1 MADNQNKT
9 LRKYALDSSA
19 VFYPFFTTK
28 TTQSMYCVGAILKD
42 AVDGDILKS
51 ALNDALLR
59 FPLYKTRVK
68 RGYGAYLLQEN
79 RAEAKAFK
87 MDGKVLRPIDVK
99 ETNGYQFRL
108 AYEGCRI
115 TLEVFHALT
124 DANGAIKLLGAVIRR
139 YRELTGV
146 KFKDDCG
153 VFAYD
158 SPHPEHELEDGFK
171 KYYKR
176 IGLNQLNLKGMTG
189 EHPHRISGTLLKD
202 GYKLE
207 YGTADTAE
215 FIAQAK
221 SRGVSLT
228 AFIAG
233 AVAYGILKSGDVKR
247 PIVIMVPVNL
257 RKLFPTETLSNFV
270 TFVRLIV
277 KRSEVKTFDDCVRLC
292 AAQLTEKAS
301 KDKMQAFISTTVR
314 AQKNIIFRMIPLGL
328 KWIFIRLGRLFL
340 KSRQT
345 IIISNLG
352 NIELPDEMGVEQIT
366 MNLNV
371 SKNNVQNLGIVSYE
385 GSCRLTFT
393 SAIEQLDMPSAVFDT
408 LEENNIKITK
418 NAVYRVK

>member
-1 MADNQNKT
+1 
-9 LRKYALDSSA
+9 
-19 VFYPFFTTK
+19 
-28 TTQSMYCVGAILKD
+28 
-42 AVDGDILKS
+42 
-51 ALNDALLR
+51 
-59 FPLYKTRVK
+59 
-68 RGYGAYLLQEN
+68 
-79 RAEAKAFK
+79 
-87 MDGKVLRPIDVK
+87 
-99 ETNGYQFRL
+99 
-108 AYEGCRI
+108 
-115 TLEVFHALT
+115 
-124 DANGAIKLLGAVIRR
+124 
-139 YRELTGV
+139 
-146 KFKDDCG
+146 
-153 VFAYD
+153 
-158 SPHPEHELEDGFK
+158 
-171 KYYKR
+171 
-176 IGLNQLNLKGMTG
+176 
-189 EHPHRISGTLLKD
+189 
-202 GYKLE
+202 
-207 YGTADTAE
+207 
-215 FIAQAK
+215 
-221 SRGVSLT
+221 
-228 AFIAG
+228 
-233 AVAYGILKSGDVKR
+233 
-247 PIVIMVPVNL
+247 MVPVNL

-292 AAQLTEKAS
+292 AAQLAEKAS

-418 NAVYRVK
+418 NAVCRVK